1 MIGEKSNIA
10 VIGAGA
16 VGGITAALLVKAGY
30 RVEIACNSSSL
41 AERIRSDGLNI
52 SGRGGKHRIKIPAVA
67 RATEMSAPKDIIFMA
82 TKANDMLDAGKEIL
96 PLVGDNTLV
105 VTMQNGMDQTAL
117 ADIVGRE
124 RTVICIVEWGATM
137 LNPGELHMT
146 TGGDFILGTP
156 DDKHNARLPFLQAI
170 LEHVAPV
177 RISENITG
185 DLYAK
190 LLINSCNSSMGAISG
205 LPLGKMLS
213 IKKARTIFIE
223 IVREGIAVADAM
235 GIRVEKFHGKLDY
248 YRYLHGTGYLSD
260 MRRQLVIRFIGYR
273 HQHVISTNLS
283 SLERGRPTEI
293 DYLNG
298 YISRNGKKYHVP
310 TPVNDRVIQLVKEI
324 EAGMKKTT
332 PSHFD
337 DPFFQT
343 L

>member
-1 MIGEKSNIA
+1 MTGKESNIA
-10 VIGAGA
+10 IIGAGA

-30 RVEIACNSSSL
+30 RVEIACNSPSL
-41 AERIRSDGLNI
+41 TEIINSRGLAV
-52 SGRGGKHRIKIPAVA
+52 SGKCGNHRIQVPSVVK
-67 RATEMSAPKDIIFMA
+67 ATDMSAPKDIIFLA
-82 TKANDMLDAGKEIL
+82 TKVNDMLDAGREIL
-96 PLVGDNTLV
+96 PLLDKNTLV
-105 VTMQNGMDQTAL
+105 VTMQNGMDQITL

-124 RTVICIVEWGATM
+124 RTAICIVEWGATM
-137 LNPGELHMT
+137 LKPGELHMT
-146 TGGDFILGTP
+146 SGGDFVLGSP
-156 DDKHNARLPFLQAI
+156 DNRHNDRIPFLKSI

-190 LLINSCNSSMGAISG
+190 LLINACNSSLGAISG
-205 LPLGKMLS
+205 LPLGDMLS
-213 IKKARTIFIE
+213 IKKARTVFIE
-223 IVREGIAVADAM
+223 IIREGIAVADAM
-235 GIRVEKFHGKLDY
+235 GIKVEKFRGKLDY
-248 YRYLHGTGYLSD
+248 YNYLHGNGYLAD
-260 MRRQLVIRFIGYR
+260 IRRQLVIRFIGYR

-310 TPVNDRVIQLVKEI
+310 TPVNDRIVQLIKEI
-324 EAGMKKTT
+324 EAGIKKST

-337 DPFFQT
+337 DPFFQA